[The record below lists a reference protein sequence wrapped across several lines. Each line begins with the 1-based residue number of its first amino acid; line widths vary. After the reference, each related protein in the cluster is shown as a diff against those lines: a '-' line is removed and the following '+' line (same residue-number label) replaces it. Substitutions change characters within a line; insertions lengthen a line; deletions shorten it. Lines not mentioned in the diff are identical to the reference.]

1 MTIEQEKQMQL
12 NALTPQ
18 QQQLVELASRVPED
32 QVPAAKRMLQSLIV
46 DPFWLSLQAAP
57 YDDEP
62 LTPEEEVAVEAARE
76 SIRLGEPLLP
86 HEDIMREFGLN
97 ED

>member
-18 QQQLVELASRVPED
+18 QQQLVELAARVPED

-62 LTPEEEVAVEAARE
+62 VTPEEEVAVEAARE
-76 SIRLGEPLLP
+76 SIRLGEPLIP
-86 HEDIMREFGLN
+86 HEDILREFGLN

>member
-1 MTIEQEKQMQL
+1 MQL
-12 NALTPQ
+12 DALTPQ
-18 QQQLVELASRVPED
+18 QQQLVELAARVPED

-62 LTPEEEVAVEAARE
+62 VSPEEEVAVEAARE
-76 SIRLGEPLLP
+76 SVRCGELLIL
-86 HEDIMREFGLN
+86 HEDIMREFGL
-97 ED
+97 E